1 MKGIRAEG
9 TAFHYV
15 RHSLTSTSVTGE
27 AVDDVAAVGDVALES
42 SPHAVI
48 VADRTGVVRLA
59 NAAAV
64 TLLPGLAAGSQ
75 LARQGPRWLAEAHAG
90 RERTAHGAVG
100 ERSYRAS
107 GAETDSE
114 GQMTWW
120 LSDETDHRATRDALD
135 TERKR
140 TAFLVEVSD
149 RLLSSL
155 NPRTCVDTT
164 ALLAAGHLADA
175 TVVVGPRTGRRVP
188 LTRAGQD
195 GTVTHEVRSAAP
207 TDIPGLAEA
216 LQLFPPAPSRWIDPG
231 TAPAWLA
238 PEGFGEIGSVLVTP
252 LPGNGSPAGAL
263 ILLRRSGRA
272 CFTDSEEAFA
282 RVFAARAGAAISAS
296 LVFAEQSSVA
306 NLLMRDLLPP
316 RLHHYDGVEF
326 AGGYRTSRDDQQVG
340 GDFYDFYPADQQG
353 GESQAVLGDVCGKGL
368 EAAVL
373 TGKIRNTLQAL
384 RLVEPDHERLLKLLN
399 GALLTSHHTRFA
411 TLVLASVARL
421 AHGIEL
427 RLTSGGH
434 PAPMIVRSNGTVEEA
449 RTNGT
454 LIGALP
460 EVSARTFRTALQP
473 GETCLLF
480 SDGITEAR
488 GGPSGAEMLGEGRL
502 SATLSQCAGM
512 PAETVVERV
521 STLATEWVGSG
532 RHDDMALVAITAPRR
547 NHLSAVGGHGP
558 GRFTS

>member
-1 MKGIRAEG
+1 M
-9 TAFHYV
+9 
-15 RHSLTSTSVTGE
+15 
-27 AVDDVAAVGDVALES
+27 
-42 SPHAVI
+42 
-48 VADRTGVVRLA
+48 
-59 NAAAV
+59 
-64 TLLPGLAAGSQ
+64 
-75 LARQGPRWLAEAHAG
+75 
-90 RERTAHGAVG
+90 
-100 ERSYRAS
+100 
-107 GAETDSE
+107 
-114 GQMTWW
+114 
-120 LSDETDHRATRDALD
+120 
-135 TERKR
+135 
-140 TAFLVEVSD
+140 
-149 RLLSSL
+149 
-155 NPRTCVDTT
+155 
-164 ALLAAGHLADA
+164 
-175 TVVVGPRTGRRVP
+175 
-188 LTRAGQD
+188 
-195 GTVTHEVRSAAP
+195 
-207 TDIPGLAEA
+207 
-216 LQLFPPAPSRWIDPG
+216 
-231 TAPAWLA
+231 
-238 PEGFGEIGSVLVTP
+238 
-252 LPGNGSPAGAL
+252 
-263 ILLRRSGRA
+263 
-272 CFTDSEEAFA
+272 
-282 RVFAARAGAAISAS
+282 
-296 LVFAEQSSVA
+296 
-306 NLLMRDLLPP
+306 
-316 RLHHYDGVEF
+316 
-326 AGGYRTSRDDQQVG
+326 G

-421 AHGIEL
+421 AHGVEL

-512 PAETVVERV
+512 PMETVVERV